1 MITKHGST
9 WYIGMAHSIP
19 YICFQFQSEPSFVV
33 VVVVVVKGGSMGGK
47 SDGSGGLLWT
57 ILQALLNL
65 ILALVDLVKG
75 IFGIRKVRDENQQ
88 RSEIRLVYSVCF
100 SNYSMLQ
107 CKRFA

>member
-1 MITKHGST
+1 MKCI
-9 WYIGMAHSIP
+9 
-19 YICFQFQSEPSFVV
+19 VV
-33 VVVVVVKGGSMGGK
+33 VVQGGSMGGK

-88 RSEIRLVYSVCF
+88 QSEIRLVYSVCF

-107 CKRFA
+107 FAQ